1 MKKLFVYY
9 SNTGNGDL
17 VADKLKEKGY
27 NIRKVI
33 PKKDL
38 PKSFFG
44 KIMTGGFLASIG
56 AKSKLKDFD
65 TNIDEY
71 DEVVIGSPIWNAR
84 LSCPINTVL
93 NKLDLSNKKVSFV
106 FYSGSGTS
114 PEATKKVNEL
124 FKGVMIIDLQE
135 PLKNEKELDKIKEL

>member
-1 MKKLFVYY
+1 ML
-9 SNTGNGDL
+9 
-17 VADKLKEKGY
+17 A
-27 NIRKVI
+27 
-33 PKKDL
+33 
-38 PKSFFG
+38 
-44 KIMTGGFLASIG
+44 GFNH
-56 AKSKLKDFD
+56 KSKLKDFD
-65 TNIDEY
+65 SNIDEY

-93 NKLDLSNKKVSFV
+93 NKLDLSNKKVSFI

-124 FKGVMIIDLQE
+124 FKGVKIIDLQE